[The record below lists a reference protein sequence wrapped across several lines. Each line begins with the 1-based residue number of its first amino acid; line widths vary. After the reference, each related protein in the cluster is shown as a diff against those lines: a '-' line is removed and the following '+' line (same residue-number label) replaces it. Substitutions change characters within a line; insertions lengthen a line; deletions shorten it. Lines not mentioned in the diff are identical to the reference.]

1 MLTFFSHIKEHSNSH
16 VEYNQKAVEQKSMAV
31 LSLCISL
38 QKNAVV
44 HEYDIKMPLPPYRL
58 KMAIRLLHHH
68 DNFIFHWKSMFYRGS
83 SD

>member
-16 VEYNQKAVEQKSMAV
+16 VENNQKAVEQKSMAV

-44 HEYDIKMPLPPYRL
+44 HEYDIKMPLPPYR
-58 KMAIRLLHHH
+58 
-68 DNFIFHWKSMFYRGS
+68 
-83 SD
+83 